1 MTRSLGFLGSSHGS
15 DTGILLGNFL
25 IQGFVLEVSVVGAD
39 VVLLSHLKVLPEVLV
54 SAPPVGMDHA
64 QTLVSADL
72 MEVSVPDVV
81 LMSVSRHTSVGV
93 SGTVLVVHLSN
104 VPSPLLAHRLLLVFA
119 DDVEEEGLVEVV
131 THEHPDKSDSV
142 VGAVGLGLPVSVSH
156 RVLEESSDILEGS
169 PSLGLVSRFLLGVN
183 ELGEVTVGF
192 LSKSSKE
199 SNQML

>member
-1 MTRSLGFLGSSHGS
+1 MHIHITVTRSLGFLGSSHGS

-104 VPSPLLAHRLLLVFA
+104 VPSPVFNHLFFLV
-119 DDVEEEGLVEVV
+119 LY
-131 THEHPDKSDSV
+131 KSV
-142 VGAVGLGLPVSVSH
+142 
-156 RVLEESSDILEGS
+156 
-169 PSLGLVSRFLLGVN
+169 
-183 ELGEVTVGF
+183 
-192 LSKSSKE
+192 
-199 SNQML
+199 Q